1 MLCFRLKEKYG
12 RVFSLK
18 LGSYKVVMAASPDA
32 VHELLVKKSADYA
45 GRQQT
50 YALLSITLGKR
61 SSTLFYNNFNS
72 NSLTYTAT

>member
-1 MLCFRLKEKYG
+1 MLFFRLKEKYG

-32 VHELLVKKSADYA
+32 VHELLVKKSDYA

-50 YALLSITLGKR
+50 YALFSITLGKR
-61 SSTLFYNNFNS
+61 SSTLFYTNFNS